1 MKVIQMKV
9 FQGAMG
15 GAFIYGLGDDG
26 LVYKWDFNT
35 ATWVLYAREGQNE
48 MQMEDR

>member
-1 MKVIQMKV
+1 MKIIQMKV

-26 LVYKWDFNT
+26 LVYQWDFNT

-48 MQMEDR
+48 NQ